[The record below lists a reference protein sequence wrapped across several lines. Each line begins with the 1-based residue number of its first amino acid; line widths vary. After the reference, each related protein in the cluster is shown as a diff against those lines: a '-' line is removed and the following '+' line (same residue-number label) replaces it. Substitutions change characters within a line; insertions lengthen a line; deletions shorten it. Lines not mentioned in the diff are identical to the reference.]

1 MRIFGV
7 SQCRRLLA
15 KKDNKRKQA
24 RGEIRRRFKKGK
36 NNNMNPKKK
45 HNIVVQREH
54 KIYGK
59 TFLIP
64 LINFLVA
71 SSCWYFLISAHFHA
85 YKTRHV
91 KVE

>member
-1 MRIFGV
+1 
-7 SQCRRLLA
+7 
-15 KKDNKRKQA
+15 
-24 RGEIRRRFKKGK
+24 
-36 NNNMNPKKK
+36 MNPKKK
-45 HNIVVQREH
+45 HNIVQREH

-91 KVE
+91 KCGMREDTLFSLFLFSIN